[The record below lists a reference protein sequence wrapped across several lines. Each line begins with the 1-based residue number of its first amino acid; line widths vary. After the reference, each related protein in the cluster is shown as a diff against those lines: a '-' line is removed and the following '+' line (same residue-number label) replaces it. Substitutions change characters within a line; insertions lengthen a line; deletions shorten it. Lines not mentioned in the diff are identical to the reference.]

1 MRISIPAVAAVAA
14 LFVTVGWAAEQGA
27 ASKPG
32 APAAAEDMAGMHAKM
47 AKSAE
52 VRDVKV
58 PKATGPDARTV
69 EEIVTDGGRLKNKN
83 VVVRGTV
90 VKVTRGVLGKNW
102 VHLQDGSGVA
112 DKGTH
117 DVLVTTQDDAKI
129 GDVVVAKGVVNTD
142 IDLGSGYAF
151 KVLVEKAK
159 LQK

>member
-1 MRISIPAVAAVAA
+1 MRIVIALMAASLASI
-14 LFVTVGWAAEQGA
+14 GWAADQTGGKASA
-27 ASKPG
+27 APG
-32 APAAAEDMAGMHAKM
+32 SDDMAGMHAKM
-47 AKSAE
+47 AKPAE
-52 VRDVKV
+52 VKDVKV

-69 EEIVTDGGRLKNKN
+69 EEIVNERGKLKDKK

-102 VHLQDGSGVA
+102 VHLQDGSGTGA
-112 DKGTH
+112 KGTN

-129 GDVVVAKGVVNTD
+129 GDVVVASGVVNTD

-151 KVLVEKAK
+151 KVVVEKAK